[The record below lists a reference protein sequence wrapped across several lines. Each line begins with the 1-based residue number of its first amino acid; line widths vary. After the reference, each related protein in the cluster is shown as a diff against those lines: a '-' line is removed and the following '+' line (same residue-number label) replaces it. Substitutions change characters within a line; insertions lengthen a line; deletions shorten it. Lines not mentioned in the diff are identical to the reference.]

1 MVNGQDRQGQHSA
14 GLMRIHV
21 GHRLGPILLPWHL
34 SLQKPEMHFKYSEVL
49 EKVQGGLNV
58 NS

>member
-1 MVNGQDRQGQHSA
+1 MVNGPDRQGHHSA
-14 GLMRIHV
+14 RLMGIHI
-21 GHRLGPILLPWHL
+21 GHFVGPILLPWHL
-34 SLQKPEMHFKYSEVL
+34 SPQKPEMHFKYSEVL